1 MMFVVCE
8 IAIDELCCDF
18 SKPLSHQL
26 GVLIAPM
33 LTAEGTL
40 IVLGDFAWLTR
51 AMAAAGLLSVAVIA
65 GATKLGFGS
74 VRTYWY
80 ATLLFTVL
88 VLLLSRFPISL
99 YNAMRARERWTRAA
113 SASEKQSDMRCLVN

>member
-1 MMFVVCE
+1 
-8 IAIDELCCDF
+8 
-18 SKPLSHQL
+18 
-26 GVLIAPM
+26 M

-88 VLLLSRFPISL
+88 RFL
-99 YNAMRARERWTRAA
+99 FNTAGVWNYTRRARLRKISSWYAAKGSSVPPEFATSGTRVLPEDISFEAGGVP
-113 SASEKQSDMRCLVN
+113 R